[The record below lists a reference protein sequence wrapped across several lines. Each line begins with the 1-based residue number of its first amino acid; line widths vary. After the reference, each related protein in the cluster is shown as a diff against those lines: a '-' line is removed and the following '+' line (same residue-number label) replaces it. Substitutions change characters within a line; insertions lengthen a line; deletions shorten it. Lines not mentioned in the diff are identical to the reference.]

1 MFQLLVL
8 RSVMFALKTTK
19 PVVLKISKLKF
30 AELIHIRLEQHTVD
44 PQLGDIDRVTAVWY
58 MASTEDA

>member
-1 MFQLLVL
+1 
-8 RSVMFALKTTK
+8 MFALKKTK

-30 AELIHIRLEQHTVD
+30 AELIHIRLEQHTAD
-44 PQLGDIDRVTAVWY
+44 PQLGDIDRVTAIWC

>member
-1 MFQLLVL
+1 MFQLPVP
-8 RSVMFALKTTK
+8 RSVMFALKKTK

-30 AELIHIRLEQHTVD
+30 AELIHIRLEQHTAD
-44 PQLGDIDRVTAVWY
+44 PQLGDIDRVTAIWC